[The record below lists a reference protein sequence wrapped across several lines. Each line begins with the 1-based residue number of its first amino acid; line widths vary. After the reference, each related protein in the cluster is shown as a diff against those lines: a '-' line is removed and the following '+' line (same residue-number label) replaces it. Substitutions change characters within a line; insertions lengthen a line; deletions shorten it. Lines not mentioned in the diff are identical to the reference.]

1 MAARLSAPDAAPST
15 TGREARQPLV
25 GGRRVAD
32 MIATITVLAIATAV
46 ALAVAWGIVFLSL
59 GFHSCS
65 APGNRC
71 DESLGGVVVYAGP
84 VVVALIVALAVV
96 VSVLR
101 LVRRRMAWPV
111 AVTGL
116 VAVVA
121 VFFAALLLVDS
132 AVTLG
137 I

>member
-1 MAARLSAPDAAPST
+1 MAARLSAPDAAGST
-15 TGREARQPLV
+15 TGREAHQPLV
-25 GGRRVAD
+25 GRRRVAD
-32 MIATITVLAIATAV
+32 MVATIAVLTVATAAGLV
-46 ALAVAWGIVFLSL
+46 VAWGIVFLSL

-71 DESLGGVVVYAGP
+71 DETLGGVVVYAGP
-84 VVVALIVALAVV
+84 VVVALVVVLAVV

-101 LVRRRMAWPV
+101 LVRRRVAWPV
-111 AVTGL
+111 AVIGL

>member
-1 MAARLSAPDAAPST
+1 MAARLSAPDTAGST
-15 TGREARQPLV
+15 TGREAHQPLV
-25 GGRRVAD
+25 GRRRVAD
-32 MIATITVLAIATAV
+32 MVATIAVLTLATAV
-46 ALAVAWGIVFLSL
+46 ALVVAWGIVFLSL

-71 DESLGGVVVYAGP
+71 DETLGGVVVYAGP
-84 VVVALIVALAVV
+84 VVVALVVVLAVV

-101 LVRRRMAWPV
+101 LVRRRVAWPV
-111 AVTGL
+111 AAIGL